1 MYVEPSAQDG
11 EAEAGHDPSPCASCA
26 VRADAFCG
34 SLAAPALGELHR
46 LGRKVRLKR
55 GQALIWQGAESTLV
69 GNVLEGVLKMSAMS
83 RDGREQI
90 VGLAYPADFI
100 GRPFGKN
107 SRQTITALSD
117 AHLCVFSRA
126 AFDSFATG
134 HAEMGEALLRRALDD
149 LDGARRW
156 MLLLG
161 RTSAMERV
169 ATLLLDAAERLDG
182 MAGATFALPFS
193 RQQMADILGMAI
205 ETVSRTMTRLRDGG
219 VIALPGGRQIA
230 VRDMD
235 ALRQAA
241 GG

>member
-1 MYVEPSAQDG
+1 MYFEPSGQS
-11 EAEAGHDPSPCASCA
+11 EAIETGYDPSPCAGCGVRNDA
-26 VRADAFCG
+26 VCG
-34 SLAAPALGELHR
+34 SLAVPALTELHR

-69 GNVLEGVLKMSAMS
+69 GNVLDGVLKMSAMS

-90 VGLAYPADFI
+90 VGLAYPSDFI
-100 GRPFGKN
+100 GRPFGKD
-107 SRQTITALSD
+107 SRHTITALND
-117 AHLCVFSRA
+117 AELCVFSRG
-126 AFDSFATG
+126 AFDSFATT
-134 HAEMGEALLRRALDD
+134 HAVMGEALLRRALDD

-182 MAGATFALPFS
+182 QDGAVFALPFS

-219 VIALPGGRQIA
+219 VVALPGGRQIA
-230 VRDMD
+230 VRDME
-235 ALRQAA
+235 ALRHAA
-241 GG
+241 G